1 MRKTLR
7 VILDDRCS
15 CGDCFWGI
23 SPVVRGWARGK
34 YRDFPVAFQVIALV
48 NQRFIEPVSLGRLF
62 HSYLHH
68 GAIEKP

>member
-7 VILDDRCS
+7 VILTIMVLVAIVFGDIS
-15 CGDCFWGI
+15 CG
-23 SPVVRGWARGK
+23 ARLGEGK